1 MQNPEQ
7 AGPGPVAMLEE
18 ACGVVENII
27 SNITP
32 EQMDLPTV
40 NDEWNVRELIDHLV
54 RGNVWSVQNLQTGGA
69 PRPTENLIGD
79 RSPTQVFSESAEAMI
94 KAFQAPGALGTMVT
108 MPFGEMPGAG
118 LAMFRTGDL
127 VGHAW
132 DLAVATGQERNI
144 APEVCEAVL
153 EMSRQRL
160 EGMDRARSPFKE
172 IVEVSA
178 EACPADR
185 LAGFLGKPVPA

>member
-1 MQNPEQ
+1 MQNPDQ
-7 AGPGPVAMLEE
+7 SGPGPVATLEE
-18 ACGVVENII
+18 ACGVVEGII
-27 SNITP
+27 ANITP

-40 NDEWNVRELIDHLV
+40 NDEWNVLELIDHLV
-54 RGNVWSVQNLQTGGA
+54 RGNIWSVQNLETGGA
-69 PRPTENLIGD
+69 PRPTEDLIGD
-79 RSPTQVFSESAEAMI
+79 RSPAQAFSESADAMI

-118 LAMFRTGDL
+118 LAMFRIGDL

-144 APEVCEAVL
+144 APQICESVL
-153 EMSRQRL
+153 EMSRKRL

-172 IVEVSA
+172 LVDVSI

>member
-18 ACGVVENII
+18 ACGVVEAVIA
-27 SNITP
+27 SITP
-32 EQMDLPTV
+32 EQMNLPTV
-40 NDEWNVRELIDHLV
+40 NDEWNVRELINHLV
-54 RGNVWSVQNLQTGGA
+54 RGNVWAIQNLETGGA
-69 PRPTENLIGD
+69 PRPTEDLIGD
-79 RSPTQVFSESAEAMI
+79 RAPAQAFSESAEAMI
-94 KAFQAPGALGTMVT
+94 KAFSAPGALGTMVT

-118 LAMFRTGDL
+118 LAMFRAGDL
-127 VGHAW
+127 VSHAW
-132 DLAVATGQERNI
+132 DLAAATGQDRNI
-144 APEVCEAVL
+144 APQMCEAVL
-153 EMSRQRL
+153 EMSRKRL
-160 EGMDRARSPFKE
+160 DGMDRARTPFKE

>member
-7 AGPGPVAMLEE
+7 LGPGPVAMLEE
-18 ACGVVENII
+18 ACGVLEGII
-27 SNITP
+27 ANITP

-40 NDEWNVRELIDHLV
+40 NDEWNVRELINHLV
-54 RGNVWSVQNLQTGGA
+54 RGNVWAAQNLATGGA
-69 PRPTENLIGD
+69 PRPTEDLIGD
-79 RSPTQVFSESAEAMI
+79 RSPAQAFSESAEAMV
-94 KAFQAPGALGTMVT
+94 KAFHAPGALSTMVT
-108 MPFGEMPGAG
+108 MPFGDMPGAG

-132 DLAVATGQERNI
+132 DLAVATGQDRNI
-144 APEVCEAVL
+144 APQMCEAVL

-160 EGMDRARSPFKE
+160 DGMDRARSPFKE

-178 EACPADR
+178 DACSADR

>member
-1 MQNPEQ
+1 MQNPQQ

-27 SNITP
+27 ANITP

>member
-1 MQNPEQ
+1 MQNQEL

-18 ACGVVENII
+18 ACKVVEGII
-27 SNITP
+27 ANITP
-32 EQMDLPTV
+32 VQMDLPTV
-40 NDEWNVRELIDHLV
+40 NDEWDVRELMEHLV
-54 RGNVWSVQNLQTGGA
+54 RGNVWTVQNLATGGA
-69 PRPTENLIGD
+69 PRPTEDLIGD
-79 RSPTQVFSESAEAMI
+79 RSPSQAFSESAEAMI

-108 MPFGEMPGAG
+108 MPFGEMPGAAV
-118 LAMFRTGDL
+118 AMFRTGDL

-132 DLAVATGQERNI
+132 DLAVATGQDRNI
-144 APEVCEAVL
+144 APQMCETVL

-178 EACPADR
+178 AACPADR

>member
-27 SNITP
+27 ANITP

-69 PRPTENLIGD
+69 ARPTEDLIGD

>member
-1 MQNPEQ
+1 
-7 AGPGPVAMLEE
+7 MLEE
-18 ACGVVENII
+18 ACGVVEGII
-27 SNITP
+27 AHITP

-40 NDEWNVRELIDHLV
+40 NDEWNVRTLINHLV
-54 RGNVWSVQNLQTGGA
+54 RGNVWAIQNLETGGA
-69 PRPTENLIGD
+69 PRPTEDLIGD
-79 RSPTQVFSESAEAMI
+79 RSPAQAFSESAQDMI
-94 KAFQAPGALGTMVT
+94 KAFYAPGALGKMVS
-108 MPFGEMPGAG
+108 MPFGEIPGVG

-132 DLAVATGQERNI
+132 DLAVATGKDRNI
-144 APEVCEAVL
+144 APQMCETVL

-160 EGMDRARSPFKE
+160 EGIDRARSPFKE

>member
-1 MQNPEQ
+1 MQNPDQ

-18 ACGVVENII
+18 ACGVVESII
-27 SNITP
+27 ANITP
-32 EQMDLPTV
+32 EQMNLPTV
-40 NDEWNVRELIDHLV
+40 NDEWNVRELINHLV
-54 RGNVWSVQNLQTGGA
+54 RGNIWSVQNLATGGA
-69 PRPTENLIGD
+69 PRPTEDLIGD
-79 RSPTQVFSESAEAMI
+79 RSPVQAFSESADAMI

-118 LAMFRTGDL
+118 LAMFRIGDL

-132 DLAVATGQERNI
+132 DLAVATGQDRNI
-144 APEVCEAVL
+144 APQMCETVL
-153 EMSRQRL
+153 EMSRKRL

-172 IVEVSA
+172 LVEVSA

>member
-1 MQNPEQ
+1 MQNPEN

-18 ACGVVENII
+18 ACGVVEGVIA
-27 SNITP
+27 NITP
-32 EQMDLPTV
+32 EQMGLSTV
-40 NDEWNVRELIDHLV
+40 NDEWNVRELINHLV
-54 RGNVWSVQNLQTGGA
+54 RGNVWSAQSLETGDA
-69 PRPTENLIGD
+69 PRPTEDLIGD
-79 RSPTQVFSESAEAMI
+79 RSPAQAFSESAEAMI
-94 KAFQAPGALGTMVT
+94 KAFRAPGALATMVT
-108 MPFGEMPGAG
+108 MPFGEVPGAG

-132 DLAVATGQERNI
+132 DLAVATGQDRNI
-144 APEVCEAVL
+144 APQMCEAVL
-153 EMSRQRL
+153 EISRKRL

>member
-7 AGPGPVAMLEE
+7 VGPGPVAMLEE

-27 SNITP
+27 ANITP

-127 VGHAW
+127 VGHA
-132 DLAVATGQERNI
+132 
-144 APEVCEAVL
+144 
-153 EMSRQRL
+153 
-160 EGMDRARSPFKE
+160 
-172 IVEVSA
+172 
-178 EACPADR
+178 
-185 LAGFLGKPVPA
+185 

>member
-1 MQNPEQ
+1 MQNPEH
-7 AGPGPVAMLEE
+7 AGPGPVATLEE
-18 ACGVVENII
+18 ASGVVEGII
-27 SNITP
+27 ANITP

-40 NDEWNVRELIDHLV
+40 NDEWDVRELINHLV
-54 RGNVWSVQNLQTGGA
+54 RGNVWMGQNLETGGA
-69 PRPTENLIGD
+69 PRPLEDMIGD
-79 RSPTQVFSESAEAMI
+79 RSPAQAFSESAQAMI
-94 KAFQAPGALGTMVT
+94 KAFSAPGALGKMVT

-132 DLAVATGQERNI
+132 DLAVATGQDRNI
-144 APEVCEAVL
+144 APRMCEAVL

>member
-7 AGPGPVAMLEE
+7 LGPGPVAMLEE
-18 ACGVVENII
+18 ACGVLEGII
-27 SNITP
+27 ANITP

-40 NDEWNVRELIDHLV
+40 NDEWNVQALINHLV
-54 RGNVWSVQNLQTGGA
+54 RGNVWAVQNLETGGA
-69 PRPTENLIGD
+69 PRPTEDLIGD
-79 RSPTQVFSESAEAMI
+79 RSPAQAFSESAQDMI
-94 KAFQAPGALGTMVT
+94 KAFHAPGALGRMVT
-108 MPFGEMPGAG
+108 MPFGEIPGAG

-132 DLAVATGQERNI
+132 DLAVATGQDRNI
-144 APEVCEAVL
+144 APQMCETVL
-153 EMSRQRL
+153 EMSRSRL
-160 EGMDRARSPFKE
+160 EGIDRARSPFKE

-178 EACPADR
+178 DACPADR

>member
-1 MQNPEQ
+1 MQNPET

-18 ACGVVENII
+18 ACAVAEGII
-27 SNITP
+27 AKITP
-32 EQMDLPTV
+32 DQMELPTV
-40 NDEWNVRELIDHLV
+40 NDEWNVRELINHLV
-54 RGNVWSVQNLQTGGA
+54 RGNIWAVQNLETGGA
-69 PRPTENLIGD
+69 PRPTEDLIGE
-79 RSPTQVFSESAEAMI
+79 RSPAQAFSESADAMV
-94 KAFQAPGALGTMVT
+94 KAFHAPGALGKVVT
-108 MPFGEMPGAG
+108 MPFGEVPGAG

-132 DLAVATGQERNI
+132 DLAVATGQDRNI
-144 APEVCEAVL
+144 APQMCEAVL

-172 IVEVSA
+172 MVEVSA
-178 EACPADR
+178 DACPADR